1 MSSVKHRLHALCPYF
16 AMFPHTFVRK
26 YLFALTRAGDV
37 ILDPFSGRGTTLLES
52 LLLDRKALA
61 VDINPVAACVTGAK
75 AHVPALLAIE
85 SRLNELKRHCKET
98 SWQAVDEERRTLP
111 SFFAHAFHY
120 STLRELLFIRRHL
133 DWRHSDIDRFIAAL
147 ALGSLH
153 GEMDKSSSYFSNQ
166 MPRTISTKPAYSI
179 RYWREHGLR
188 PKRRRVF
195 EILRNRA
202 RFRLQD
208 GRPSHRGIAL
218 QADVRETS
226 RLLERWQGR
235 VQAIITSPPYLNVT
249 NFEEDQW
256 LRLWF
261 LGGPPWPTYG
271 RISKND
277 RHSSAKGYWRFLS
290 EAWQGVAGLL
300 AKGGFIVCRV
310 GGKRQSLDALA
321 RGMVATVRSAFPSA
335 ELMFGPF
342 ASSPVQ
348 RQTDNFRPGTAG
360 CGVEADFVFHL

>member
-1 MSSVKHRLHALCPYF
+1 MR
-16 AMFPHTFVRK
+16 
-26 YLFALTRAGDV
+26 
-37 ILDPFSGRGTTLLES
+37 
-52 LLLDRKALA
+52 A

-75 AHVPALLAIE
+75 ARVPALPAIA
-85 SRLNELKRHCKET
+85 SRLDELECQCRET
-98 SWQAVDEERRTLP
+98 GWLAVDEERRALP
-111 SFFAHAFHY
+111 LFFAHAFHY
-120 STLRELLFIRRHL
+120 WTLRELLFIRRHL
-133 DWRHSDIDRFIAAL
+133 DWRHSDIDRFIVAL
-147 ALGSLH
+147 TLGSLH
-153 GEMDKSSSYFSNQ
+153 GEMDKSGSYFSNQ

-208 GRPSHRGIAL
+208 GRPSHTGITI
-218 QADVRETS
+218 QADVRKAS
-226 RLLERWQGR
+226 RLLESWQGR
-235 VQAIITSPPYLNVT
+235 VQAIVTSPPYLDVT

-261 LGGPPWPTYG
+261 LGGIPRPTYG
-271 RISKND
+271 RISKDD
-277 RHSSAKGYWRFLS
+277 RHSSAEGYWRFLS

-300 AKGGFIVCRV
+300 AKGGFIICRI

-321 RGMVATVRSAFPSA
+321 RGMITTVRSAFPSV
-335 ELMFGPF
+335 ELVFGPF

-348 RQTDNFRPGTAG
+348 RQTDNFRPGTDG
-360 CGVEADFVFHL
+360 HNRHLDVCFVNTPPLHRQRP

>member
-1 MSSVKHRLHALCPYF
+1 
-16 AMFPHTFVRK
+16 MFPHTFVRK
-26 YLFALTRAGDV
+26 YLFALTHTGDA

-75 AHVPALLAIE
+75 AHVPALLAII
-85 SRLNELKRHCKET
+85 SRLNDLERHCRET
-98 SWQAVDEERRTLP
+98 SWQAVDEERHALP

-120 STLRELLFIRRHL
+120 WTLREILFIRKHL
-133 DWRHSDIDRFIAAL
+133 DWHHSDTDRFIAAL

-153 GEMDKSSSYFSNQ
+153 GEMDKSSAYFSNQ

-188 PKRRRVF
+188 PKRRHVF

-202 RFRLQD
+202 QFRLQD
-208 GRPSHRGIAL
+208 GRPSHTGITL

-226 RLLERWQGR
+226 RLLKSWQGR
-235 VQAIITSPPYLNVT
+235 VQAIITSPPYLDVT

-261 LGGPPWPTYG
+261 LGGPPWPTYR
-271 RISKND
+271 RISKDD
-277 RHSSAKGYWRFLS
+277 RHSSTEGYWKFLA
-290 EAWQGVAGLL
+290 EAWQGVASLL
-300 AKGGFIVCRV
+300 VKGGFIVCRV
-310 GGKRQSLDALA
+310 GGKKQSLDTLA
-321 RGMVATVRSAFPSA
+321 HGVVATVLSAFPSA
-335 ELMFGPF
+335 ELVFGPF
-342 ASSPVQ
+342 VSSPVQ

-360 CGVEADFVFHL
+360 CGIEADFVFRT